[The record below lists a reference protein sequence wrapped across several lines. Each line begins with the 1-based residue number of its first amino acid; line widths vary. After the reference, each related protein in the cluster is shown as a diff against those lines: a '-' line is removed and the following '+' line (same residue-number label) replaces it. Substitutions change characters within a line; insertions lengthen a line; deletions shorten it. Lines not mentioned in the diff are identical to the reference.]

1 MLFSTSWSQK
11 ALWACCLIALVTVV
25 VYQLFFSYETN
36 ALMARLEVIESK
48 MDISNDKDLLKNL
61 LQQVQVLQ
69 NDIKN
74 AYSEEG
80 FSGST
85 KKDLQYLKDSF
96 NSLQNSMV
104 VPKEPN
110 LEVKEVIEALK
121 EVKKSFTMGL
131 TQAPAASS
139 PAPAKD
145 DNAKSIIVND
155 LQKKLKHTELR
166 LQKALEE
173 IDYLD
178 TQKGNR
184 KSRFEQIWSNWE
196 WGREDR

>member
-1 MLFSTSWSQK
+1 MLFSTGWSQK

-48 MDISNDKDLLKNL
+48 MDSSNDKDLLKNL

-85 KKDLQYLKDSF
+85 KKDLQYLKESF

-110 LEVKEVIEALK
+110 LDVKEVVETLK
-121 EVKKSFTMGL
+121 EVKKSFT
-131 TQAPAASS
+131 AASS
-139 PAPAKD
+139 PAPARD
-145 DNAKSIIVND
+145 DNAKSFVDD